1 MLNVIFSDLKKQ
13 ILIASTIVAFAFI
26 SSFIICLGLLLSN
39 ELLNKIDDTMERG
52 KTPHF
57 LQMHAG
63 SIDNVDFSS
72 FASNPMVEDFQI
84 QPFLNID
91 NNEFLVD
98 GKPFIFSSD
107 DNGVT
112 IQSRSFDFLLAE
124 DGSIINVDDG
134 IYVPTYYK
142 NSVELGSKLT
152 ICGQD
157 FIVKGYLID
166 SQMGSSLS
174 SSKRFLINEESYQK
188 LRDKGSEEFLIEAR
202 AVSVDD
208 INAISNL
215 YALSELPKDGPAV
228 TYSLIRLMNALSDGL
243 MIILIIISGI
253 LAMLISLVAL
263 RYIFLIS
270 IERDGKRIA
279 LIQAI
284 GIRRDRLILLYSFKY
299 LILLLLGS
307 TLSLITLLLMLEN
320 ASILILLGGHLII
333 FIILT
338 LWDYLIM
345 RRISKIDIL
354 DEIRNSNKKSNG
366 IISLALVSILTAIM
380 YCLAFIPASA
390 ASTLASKEFVSSMG
404 IGNADI
410 RMDLKGENRSDIE
423 EYLSSSSLVDSYE
436 IYDTYRVKV
445 EAKEQT
451 LLMLIEKGN
460 HSLFQLKYIKGC
472 EPINENEIALSQ
484 LLANECSVAIGDKL
498 NILGK
503 EYIVKGIYGDITN
516 GGKTAKVTSID
527 QDTPIWSI
535 AYINSNSPD
544 DLVSALLTAFSKAKT
559 GKIEDYVISL
569 YGNTINSI
577 NKAKYIA
584 LFVCLF
590 IELVLVTLISALTV
604 ERDSRTIALKL
615 AIGIRR
621 GNILFNY
628 IKKFL
633 LTLFIG
639 LILGI
644 VLSMLT
650 GGNILSFM
658 LSFLGG
664 SNIEFR
670 FSILYSLFTLSILML
685 LIAAIATALGLMNIH
700 KVKAYDI
707 RGGIL

>member
-13 ILIASTIVAFAFI
+13 MLIASTIVAFAFI

-320 ASILILLGGHLII
+320 TSILILLGGHLII

-410 RMDLKGENRSDIE
+410 RMDLKGENRSAVE

-460 HSLFQLKYIKGC
+460 HSLFQLKYIN
-472 EPINENEIALSQ
+472 PYLH
-484 LLANECSVAIGDKL
+484 SV
-498 NILGK
+498 
-503 EYIVKGIYGDITN
+503 
-516 GGKTAKVTSID
+516 
-527 QDTPIWSI
+527 
-535 AYINSNSPD
+535 
-544 DLVSALLTAFSKAKT
+544 
-559 GKIEDYVISL
+559 GKIS
-569 YGNTINSI
+569 
-577 NKAKYIA
+577 
-584 LFVCLF
+584 
-590 IELVLVTLISALTV
+590 
-604 ERDSRTIALKL
+604 
-615 AIGIRR
+615 
-621 GNILFNY
+621 
-628 IKKFL
+628 
-633 LTLFIG
+633 
-639 LILGI
+639 
-644 VLSMLT
+644 
-650 GGNILSFM
+650 
-658 LSFLGG
+658 
-664 SNIEFR
+664 
-670 FSILYSLFTLSILML
+670 
-685 LIAAIATALGLMNIH
+685 
-700 KVKAYDI
+700 
-707 RGGIL
+707 